1 MFPYFG
7 VDVGL
12 QQYSKIQLMV
22 YSKGMSR
29 TTLMDTARLAS
40 IWLTLK
46 SLLDKGLNFLKFST
60 IYSFLVNMDGV

>member
-1 MFPYFG
+1 
-7 VDVGL
+7 
-12 QQYSKIQLMV
+12 
-22 YSKGMSR
+22 
-29 TTLMDTARLAS
+29 MDTARLAS